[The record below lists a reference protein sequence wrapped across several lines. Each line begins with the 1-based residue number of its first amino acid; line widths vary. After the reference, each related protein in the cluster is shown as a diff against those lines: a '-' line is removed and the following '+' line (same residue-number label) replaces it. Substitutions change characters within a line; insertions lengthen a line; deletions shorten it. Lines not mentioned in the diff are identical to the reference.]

1 MRYLTTKGLF
11 ARALGEGRYVLEDGV
26 CTMPFFAVDIAEVS
40 KIVNSIARVSIICS
54 EDDLNSMASPKFVN
68 WFQLGNLRTSL
79 QLCENP
85 RNT

>member
-11 ARALGEGRYVLEDGV
+11 ARALGEGRYVLEDVFGV

-54 EDDLNSMASPKFVN
+54 EDD
-68 WFQLGNLRTSL
+68 
-79 QLCENP
+79 
-85 RNT
+85 